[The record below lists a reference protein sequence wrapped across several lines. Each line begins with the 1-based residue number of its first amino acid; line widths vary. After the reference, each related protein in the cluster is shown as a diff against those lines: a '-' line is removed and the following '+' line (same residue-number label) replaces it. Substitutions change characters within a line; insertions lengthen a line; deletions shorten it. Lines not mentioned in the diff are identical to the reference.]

1 MRYYTAG
8 IIQNGRSL
16 IRLKTIT
23 SIPLFIL
30 ALCLTSVIA
39 MAVFAATTVNAA
51 PAIET
56 DQPEYMEGETAYIY
70 GSGFTPNSLVIVQV
84 IRVDNSIVTGNGT
97 ETPGSDIITADPYG
111 SFIYPYW
118 LSGGTTAQYYGT
130 LTVNA
135 IDYVSM
141 ATLATTTFLD
151 NPSFGLQGCSRDN
164 GDCSDS
170 VTPVTGWADGV
181 NPMNGWTSGNVKGW
195 YELENVPYR
204 LKVQLKKSS
213 DAKIYYITTE
223 HDNLSGGIT
232 GVDSASGFY
241 VGAADDNNYYDEG
254 QLTKSCVFQPYR
266 TTSPADLP
274 TPSNPCIVTGPTYSG
289 VNDDSNNGIDEDS
302 PDGVDNDGDGKI
314 DEDPL
319 PTSSSPSVRRIQY
332 TWAVLFQSSDVGKH
346 KKWALYWKAHLSSG
360 ASGWPGSS
368 LHAHSS
374 AGGSQDVPI
383 KNVNSSQQANLSI
396 TKSDSPDPVTVGG
409 TLTYNITVTN
419 SGPNAASNVTM
430 TDTIPGST
438 TFVSATSSQGSCS
451 GSSTVNC
458 SLGTIN
464 NGASATVTI
473 VVIPTT
479 AGTISNKASV
489 TSSTTDPN
497 SSNNTTPWVYTTVNS
512 PPSNVSDLSI
522 NKTDSPDPVTAGGIL
537 TYTITVT
544 NIGPNTATNVTVT
557 DNLPGGVTNI
567 NASGSGWAC
576 IMSGYLV
583 TCTRPAL
590 AVGTAPVITITVTA
604 PTAGCS
610 LNNTASVTADQT
622 DPVSSNNTKTISTT
636 VTPGANLSIT
646 KTAFPDPVTAGGI
659 LTYTITVSN
668 AGPSSAT
675 NVIVSDT
682 LPAGT
687 AYIGA
692 SGTGWSCTHSAGVVS
707 CNRASLGVT
716 TAPAISIQVTAPANG
731 GNISN
736 SATVTSDVNDPVS
749 GNNNAGPVTTTVTA
763 SADLSITKTDSPD
776 PVASGG
782 TLTYTLAVTN
792 NGPSTASNVS
802 VSDTLPSGPSA
813 VAYVSAT
820 GSGWSCS
827 HLSGVVTCTRSS
839 LAEGAAP
846 VITITVTAP
855 VTASAVS
862 ITNSATVSAST
873 SDLISGNNTAT
884 ASTTVNATADLS
896 ITKTDTPDPVT
907 VGGTLTYTLAVTNNG
922 PSTASTV
929 SVSDTLPAGVTYG
942 SASGTGW
949 ACSQSAGIVTCT
961 RSTLA
966 LGAAPPI
973 TITVTA
979 PGTSGSIT
987 NSATV
992 STITNDPTIG
1002 NNTATAS
1009 TTVNA
1014 AASADL
1020 EMVSNI
1026 DAPDPVVAGASMTY
1040 TYTVINN
1047 GPSTATNLDVKG
1059 YLPPG
1064 VTYVSAVGT
1073 GWTCSESS
1081 LVVTCTRTSLTSGTT
1096 APIIVITVLA
1106 KSEGGTMSSSATV
1119 SSSVGDPIAS
1129 NNSKTAGTN
1138 VTSSSDLS
1146 IIKTGPATVTTN
1158 GAMTYTLAVTNNG
1171 PSTAT
1176 SVSVSDTLPAGVT
1189 FTSFS
1194 AAGWNCV
1201 HNTGLVSCTLPSSLA
1216 PGAAPSIAI
1225 NATAP
1230 STPGPISN
1238 TATVSSAVND
1248 PVNGNNSSTL
1258 STSSNSPPL
1267 TSADLSITKTDSPD
1281 PVLVNQ
1287 NLTYLIT
1294 VTNNGP
1300 DAATG
1305 VSVTDTLPAGVTYVS
1320 ATPSQGSCSQAA
1332 GTVTCPIGTIA
1343 YPGSA
1348 TVTIVVTPTA
1358 AGTLNNSAGV
1368 SSTTSDPN
1376 GSNNNVGP
1384 VSTVVNSAPGIGADL
1399 SVTNTDSPDPVPL
1412 VGGHVTYTI
1421 VVTNNGPGSATGVT
1435 MTDLLDAST
1444 ALFGSPVSSQGT
1456 CSGTT
1461 TITCAIGTLAS
1472 GSSATV
1478 TVVTT

>member
-1 MRYYTAG
+1 
-8 IIQNGRSL
+8 
-16 IRLKTIT
+16 
-23 SIPLFIL
+23 
-30 ALCLTSVIA
+30 
-39 MAVFAATTVNAA
+39 
-51 PAIET
+51 
-56 DQPEYMEGETAYIY
+56 
-70 GSGFTPNSLVIVQV
+70 
-84 IRVDNSIVTGNGT
+84 
-97 ETPGSDIITADPYG
+97 
-111 SFIYPYW
+111 
-118 LSGGTTAQYYGT
+118 
-130 LTVNA
+130 
-135 IDYVSM
+135 
-141 ATLATTTFLD
+141 
-151 NPSFGLQGCSRDN
+151 
-164 GDCSDS
+164 
-170 VTPVTGWADGV
+170 
-181 NPMNGWTSGNVKGW
+181 
-195 YELENVPYR
+195 
-204 LKVQLKKSS
+204 
-213 DAKIYYITTE
+213 
-223 HDNLSGGIT
+223 
-232 GVDSASGFY
+232 
-241 VGAADDNNYYDEG
+241 
-254 QLTKSCVFQPYR
+254 
-266 TTSPADLP
+266 
-274 TPSNPCIVTGPTYSG
+274 
-289 VNDDSNNGIDEDS
+289 
-302 PDGVDNDGDGKI
+302 
-314 DEDPL
+314 
-319 PTSSSPSVRRIQY
+319 
-332 TWAVLFQSSDVGKH
+332 
-346 KKWALYWKAHLSSG
+346 
-360 ASGWPGSS
+360 
-368 LHAHSS
+368 
-374 AGGSQDVPI
+374 
-383 KNVNSSQQANLSI
+383 
-396 TKSDSPDPVTVGG
+396 
-409 TLTYNITVTN
+409 
-419 SGPNAASNVTM
+419 
-430 TDTIPGST
+430 
-438 TFVSATSSQGSCS
+438 
-451 GSSTVNC
+451 
-458 SLGTIN
+458 
-464 NGASATVTI
+464 
-473 VVIPTT
+473 
-479 AGTISNKASV
+479 
-489 TSSTTDPN
+489 
-497 SSNNTTPWVYTTVNS
+497 
-512 PPSNVSDLSI
+512 
-522 NKTDSPDPVTAGGIL
+522 
-537 TYTITVT
+537 
-544 NIGPNTATNVTVT
+544 
-557 DNLPGGVTNI
+557 
-567 NASGSGWAC
+567 
-576 IMSGYLV
+576 
-583 TCTRPAL
+583 
-590 AVGTAPVITITVTA
+590 
-604 PTAGCS
+604 
-610 LNNTASVTADQT
+610 
-622 DPVSSNNTKTISTT
+622 
-636 VTPGANLSIT
+636 
-646 KTAFPDPVTAGGI
+646 
-659 LTYTITVSN
+659 
-668 AGPSSAT
+668 
-675 NVIVSDT
+675 
-682 LPAGT
+682 
-687 AYIGA
+687 
-692 SGTGWSCTHSAGVVS
+692 
-707 CNRASLGVT
+707 
-716 TAPAISIQVTAPANG
+716 
-731 GNISN
+731 
-736 SATVTSDVNDPVS
+736 
-749 GNNNAGPVTTTVTA
+749 
-763 SADLSITKTDSPD
+763 
-776 PVASGG
+776 
-782 TLTYTLAVTN
+782 
-792 NGPSTASNVS
+792 
-802 VSDTLPSGPSA
+802 
-813 VAYVSAT
+813 
-820 GSGWSCS
+820 
-827 HLSGVVTCTRSS
+827 
-839 LAEGAAP
+839 

-862 ITNSATVSAST
+862 ITNSATVSAGT

-1146 IIKTGPATVTTN
+1146 IIKTGPDTVTTN

-1248 PVNGNNSSTL
+1248 PVNGNNSSKL

-1376 GSNNNVGP
+1376 GSNNNAGP

-1478 TVVTT
+1478 TVVTTTSLAQMIGNTASVSANETDPNIANNSVMAATNVGDLSRLLAISTRAYVSTGSNREIAGFIIGGNLPKKVIIRGRGPSMGGAPFNITGTLTNPYLTLNSSTGVIAQNDNWGNQSDPLCASSGYVCGTPAEISATGMAPCVPNPGQTSAPPGCTNESALLITLPPGAYTAILSGVNNGQGVGLVEVYDTDGDTLPKITAISTRAQVMTGFNRMIGGFIIGAGNGSKKILIKARGPSMGGAPFNINGTLANPYVTLVSSTGVIAQNDNWGNQSDPLCASSGYVCGTPAEISATGMDPCVPNPGQTSAPPNCANESAILITVPPGSYTAIVSGVNGGTGVGLAEVYEVTQ